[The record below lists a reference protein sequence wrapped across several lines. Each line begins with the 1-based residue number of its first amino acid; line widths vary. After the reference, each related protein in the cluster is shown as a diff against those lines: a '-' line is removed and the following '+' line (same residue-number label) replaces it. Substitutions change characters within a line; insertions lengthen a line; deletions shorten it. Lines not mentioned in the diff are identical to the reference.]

1 MLRLLGVLATVICAI
16 AAAVLTWPAFFR
28 VERTF
33 PMAQIVSFRGLLAVA
48 FAALLVV
55 ALLLAIARPLR
66 GFALSI
72 ALIAAIAM
80 VANVA
85 IVATRGV
92 GTETLPAKT
101 DGSIRVM
108 TWNTAGEATSRRR
121 SRRSPW
127 RWRPTS

>member
-55 ALLLAIARPLR
+55 ALLGKQL
-66 GFALSI
+66 G
-72 ALIAAIAM
+72 
-80 VANVA
+80 
-85 IVATRGV
+85 
-92 GTETLPAKT
+92 
-101 DGSIRVM
+101 
-108 TWNTAGEATSRRR
+108 
-121 SRRSPW
+121 
-127 RWRPTS
+127 